1 MPPARKTKR
10 SKKHS
15 GGKEI
20 GFGAYGTVYSP
31 PLKCVKSNNDQTVD
45 KYYTTDYIS
54 KIFTMERIPGYTA
67 QDEYRNGLLVKT
79 LDPSGSW
86 SITPE
91 LLCPIDK
98 TQTNANFLK
107 KDPDD
112 YTNQLIYKNGG
123 IPMHAILI
131 KDGLPIKPF
140 FDDPKAYK
148 DYDPEKLNAYVDCAK
163 QVMTI
168 LPQLHTKYAHN
179 DLHDANILYSP
190 EDKKARLIDFAEIK
204 TIESLV
210 EPKLTKFINRF
221 GITDTHYLEP
231 IQATFEDDVKRYDYA
246 KIYDN
251 IVGII
256 NSKWTRTVKPG
267 HFQEWYTYWV
277 NRIDEALEDGTIRSH
292 FYSDAIKAL
301 PPLPP

>member
-1 MPPARKTKR
+1 MPAARKTKR
-10 SKKHS
+10 SKRQS

-20 GFGAYGTVYSP
+20 GSGAYGTVYSP
-31 PLKCVKSNNDQTVD
+31 PLKCLKTNNSNATR
-45 KYYTTDYIS
+45 YYSTNYIS

-79 LDPSGSW
+79 LDPSGTW
-86 SITPE
+86 SLTPE
-91 LLCPIDK
+91 LLCSIDK
-98 TQTNANFLK
+98 TQTNANFLQ

-112 YTNQLIYKNGG
+112 YTSQLIYKNGG
-123 IPMHAILI
+123 IPMYAILL

-140 FDDPKAYK
+140 FDDPKFYK
-148 DYDPEKLNAYVDCAK
+148 DYDPEKLSTYIDCAK
-163 QVMTI
+163 QLMTI
-168 LPQLHTKYAHN
+168 LPHLHIKYAHN

-190 EDKKARLIDFAEIK
+190 EDKKARLIDFADLK

-256 NSKWTRTVKPG
+256 NSKWTRSVKPG

-277 NRIDEALEDGTIRSH
+277 NRIDEALEDGTIRAR

-301 PPLPP
+301 PSLP

>member
-1 MPPARKTKR
+1 MPSRKTRRKQ
-10 SKKHS
+10 SKQSKQS
-15 GGKEI
+15 AGSEI
-20 GFGAYGTVYSP
+20 GSGAYGTVYSP
-31 PLKCVKSNNDQTVD
+31 PLKCLNTNGTNVT
-45 KYYTTDYIS
+45 KYYNTNYIS
-54 KIFTMERIPGYTA
+54 KIFTMESMSGYSA
-67 QDEYRNGLLVKT
+67 HDEYKNGLLVKT
-79 LDPSGSW
+79 LDPTGSW

-107 KDPDD
+107 KNASD

-123 IPMHAILI
+123 IPMYAILL

-140 FDDPKAYK
+140 FDDAKFYK
-148 DYDPEKLNAYVDCAK
+148 DYDPEKLTTYVDCAK

-179 DLHDANILYSP
+179 DLHDANVLYNP
-190 EDKKARLIDFAEIK
+190 EDKKARLIDFAEVK

-221 GITDTHYLEP
+221 GITDTHDLEP

-256 NSKWTRTVKPG
+256 NSKWARTVKPG

-277 NRIDEALEDGTIRSH
+277 NRIDEALEDGTIRAR

-301 PPLPP
+301 P